1 MSSILPFVAL
11 FPSFLTLERDIH
23 ILGSSITINMLGLM
37 RPYRRTLFSHTLSYY
52 CTESFITDTPN
63 CTSDTVLLYT
73 TESLIVITIR
83 TLGDGVSGGL
93 FAGIESCCNESVGTT
108 NSSCPVPMSVSEVTD
123 DVSISGAV
131 TMIYGRS
138 TNCGIFTVS

>member
-37 RPYRRTLFSHTLSYY
+37 RPYRRTLFSHMFSYY
-52 CTESFITDTPN
+52 CTESFIIDTPN
-63 CTSDTVLLYT
+63 CTLDTVLLYT

-83 TLGDGVSGGL
+83 TLGDGMSGGL
-93 FAGIESCCNESVGTT
+93 FLEIES
-108 NSSCPVPMSVSEVTD
+108 
-123 DVSISGAV
+123 
-131 TMIYGRS
+131 
-138 TNCGIFTVS
+138 